1 MSHPVTSQTDFTRA
15 ILDPARATPN
25 GLTNPDGV
33 PATKRFDVYRNNVVV
48 SLTDALATAF
58 PVIFKL
64 VGEQFFNAM
73 AGVYLRQHPP
83 SSPLMM
89 FYGDTMPTFLA
100 SFAPVAKLPY
110 LPDVARL
117 ELAMRHAYH
126 AADAAPIAPEIF
138 QSLPADRL
146 MSARL
151 TFAPAMQLIRSHYPI
166 HGIWRMNMHDD
177 APKPGQSGENVLI
190 TRPEYDPLQT
200 ALLPGGGT
208 FVATLMQGA
217 PFAKALD
224 ASTAQV
230 PDFDLSATLGTL
242 FAGGA
247 IIALSEDT

>member
-1 MSHPVTSQTDFTRA
+1 MITQTDFTRA
-15 ILDPARATPN
+15 ILDPARDTPT

-89 FYGDTMPTFLA
+89 FYGDTMPAFLTG
-100 SFAPVAKLPY
+100 FAPVAKLPY

-126 AADAAPIAPEIF
+126 AADATPIAPEVF

-146 MSARL
+146 MASRF
-151 TFAPAMQLIRSHYPI
+151 TFAPAMRLIRSHYPI
-166 HGIWRMNMHDD
+166 HGIWRMNMDD
-177 APKPGQSGENVLI
+177 GAPKPGQTGENVLI
-190 TRPEYDPLQT
+190 TRPEYDPIQT

-208 FVATLMQGA
+208 FVAALMQGA

-224 ASTAQV
+224 ASTEQV